1 MLLQLGAHTIDCT
14 AHTAVM
20 GILNVGTD
28 SPITHSIF
36 APDTAIARGLELVR
50 QGAEIVDLG
59 AHSTRTGGRDV
70 TPQEEIERLCPV
82 VEALAADGVV
92 VSVDTWTPAV
102 ARAVAEAG
110 AHLLNDVT
118 GLADPEMVS
127 IAAEFQ
133 LPVVVMHMRGRP
145 KFHRFVDQRY
155 TDVNAE
161 VRAFLLDRAE
171 ALAAAGAPAA
181 WLDPGFEFG
190 KSVDDNVQM
199 LRGLPALVA
208 TGHPVLIS
216 ASRKGFLA
224 ELLGYEKRQDVPG
237 LLEATLA
244 FNTLA
249 AYLGAH
255 VVRVHDVSEA
265 VAALR
270 VVDGV
275 RARGR

>member
-1 MLLQLGAHTIDCT
+1 MLLHLGTHTIDCT

-28 SPITHSIF
+28 SPIAHSIF
-36 APDTAIARGLELVR
+36 APDEAIARGLALAA

-82 VEALAADGVV
+82 VEALVADGVV

-102 ARAVAEAG
+102 ARAVAQAG

-118 GLADPEMVS
+118 GLADPEMIA
-127 IAAEFQ
+127 IAAEFH

-145 KFHRFVDQRY
+145 KFHRSVDQHY
-155 TDVNAE
+155 ADVNAE
-161 VRAFLLDRAE
+161 VRAFLLERAE
-171 ALAAAGAPAA
+171 ALTAAGAPAA

-190 KSVDDNVQM
+190 KSLDDNVRM
-199 LRGLPALVA
+199 LHGLPDLVA
-208 TGHPVLIS
+208 TGYPVLIS

-224 ELLGYEKRQDVPG
+224 ELLGYEKRQDVAG

-275 RARGR
+275 RARSG